1 MKNKA
6 LISFLSFTFLLSGC
20 NFNLNNNNN
29 SKNYSQN
36 AKDLTDKPN
45 STSQNMRVMNDTKN
59 CKNCKNKKTND
70 ADMKTE
76 NNRAQNYSYEQDR

>member
-1 MKNKA
+1 MD
-6 LISFLSFTFLLSGC
+6 
-20 NFNLNNNNN
+20 NNNN
-29 SKNYSQN
+29 SKNYYRN

-59 CKNCKNKKTND
+59 CKSCKNKKTND